1 MRAAGCAALDHNYNL
16 MNNDSDRN
24 YVSVGSWMWMM
35 FVTAIPIVGF
45 IMMIVWCF
53 TGDNESRK
61 NYFRAIW
68 AWIFLAAAIALVFV
82 LLGNAPSI
90 MKQIQ
95 SWTHKT

>member
-1 MRAAGCAALDHNYNL
+1 
-16 MNNDSDRN
+16 MNDDRDNN

-53 TGDNESRK
+53 TGENESRK

-68 AWIFLAAAIALVFV
+68 AWIFVFIALMVV
-82 LLGNAPSI
+82 LVLVGQAPALL
-90 MKQIQ
+90 KQFQ
-95 SWTHKT
+95 SWTSQT

>member
-1 MRAAGCAALDHNYNL
+1 

-24 YVSVGSWMWMM
+24 YISVGSWMWIM
-35 FVTAIPIVGF
+35 FITALPIIGF

-53 TGDNESRK
+53 TGENESRK

-68 AWIFLAAAIALVFV
+68 AWVFV
-82 LLGNAPSI
+82 FIVLIFALALLGSAPAI
-90 MKQIQ
+90 LKQFQ